1 MGLASIDAL
10 KDPFE
15 DADGARV
22 NTWVIASPYTFR
34 LASNETPPLPTTW
47 RAIPRGAFPINP
59 PTAPTTGATVVPASG
74 ALPLVAGQYRWA
86 LGYSTRWGD
95 TVAGPEL
102 VYTTTADGYG
112 RFTFPAVP
120 SIADNPVTAINIYRS
135 TRGGASGTK
144 GLVGR
149 ITDMAAVPATWT
161 DGVADTLIGAAPPG
175 GDTSGI
181 SAAVTVTGPLAA
193 GGSGAWAQAA
203 HRSGVTV
210 GTEQFAV
217 DYAYPD
223 GGTLY
228 FAATDVGKSVTITYT
243 ASIMVEA
250 GFGRSIIDALQEVG
264 THFVVFA
271 RNVSTGAFP
280 VPSYNTPY
288 TLYLNSL
295 HALGGF
301 IWDAPTGGLAVPADG
316 TYLISLRT
324 SWTNSAGTIPLARGV
339 QVHVNGATVFDV
351 YETAFDTSISGIGTQ
366 HQTVEAQSIEELVA
380 GDSITPH
387 VFYGATANGANPS
400 STQTILAGAV
410 LFVIRIG

>member
-15 DADGARV
+15 DADGART

-34 LASNETPPLPTTW
+34 LASNEAPPLPTTW

-59 PTAPTTGATVVPASG
+59 PTAPTTGATVVPGSG

-102 VYTTTADGYG
+102 VYTTTGDGYG
-112 RFTFPAVP
+112 RFTIPAVP

-149 ITDMAAVPATWT
+149 ITDMASVPATWT
-161 DGVADTLIGAAPPG
+161 DGVPDTLIGAAPPG

-181 SAAVTVTGPLAA
+181 SAAVSVSGPLAA
-193 GGSGAWAQAA
+193 GGSGAWAQVA

-217 DYAYPD
+217 DYSYPD
-223 GGTLY
+223 GGVLY
-228 FAATDVGKSVTITYT
+228 FAAADVGKSVTITYT

-264 THFVVFA
+264 THMGVYGRLTLTSPF
-271 RNVSTGAFP
+271 S
-280 VPSYNTPY
+280 VPGYNIAALIPF
-288 TLYLNSL
+288 NSA
-295 HALGGF
+295 H
-301 IWDAPTGGLAVPADG
+301 TVGGLTSDLGVTRGITIGATG
-316 TYLISLRT
+316 TYLV
-324 SWTNSAGTIPLARGV
+324 AAR
-339 QVHVNGATVFDV
+339 
-351 YETAFDTSISGIGTQ
+351 AFWHPGPRQWLDII
-366 HQTVEAQSIEELVA
+366 
-380 GDSITPH
+380 
-387 VFYGATANGANPS
+387 
-400 STQTILAGAV
+400 
-410 LFVIRIG
+410 